1 MSKDSKFGQQ
11 AKILTFHPTGEYY
24 FTKGLKA
31 YHRRELPKSKK
42 YLERALELEPSEP
55 MIACQLAITCSE
67 IGEYN
72 YSNNL
77 LENIL
82 DVMDPYMSECHYFL
96 ANNYAHLGMFKEA
109 YRHASAYLDK
119 EEDGEFSDDA
129 EDLLELITFESDE
142 SEENLFKHD
151 GLISKQEKAREYLE
165 SGNFPKAIE
174 VLKETI
180 AEFQDYWSAY
190 NNLALAYF
198 YLGQVDEAFE
208 TLDEVL
214 EKSPGNLHALCNLV
228 VFHHYQQD
236 EDKVEEL
243 IQMLEKI
250 RPMLSEHRFKLGAT
264 FALIGNYA
272 SAYKWLK
279 ILQKQGFEGD
289 GTFYYWLTISAFHL
303 GHEQAARKAWKK
315 VVEMNPEKEGMEPWG
330 DMNATS
336 DGFEHHFP
344 SIIKR
349 LESEF
354 IEERLFAIFLLK
366 HSVHKKKLLK
376 NQVLNLNQNFTDL
389 ERDYAD
395 LVQAPA
401 KNRQLTPID
410 FADRT
415 AELLYQHFQPIQLDE
430 AGLYLM
436 WFSVFIEAVKSEQK
450 LNNPAGWASAVE
462 YVWNQLKNEKMS
474 KQAIADKH
482 FISVSTLSKYVKLV
496 QTLLE

>member
-1 MSKDSKFGQQ
+1 MSKDSKLAKQ

-31 YHRRELPKSKK
+31 YHRQELPKSKK
-42 YLERALELEPSEP
+42 YLERAMELEPTEP
-55 MIACQLAITCSE
+55 MIACQLAITCAE
-67 IGEYN
+67 IGEYK

-82 DVMDPYMSECHYFL
+82 DVLDPYMFECHYFL

-119 EEDGEFSDDA
+119 DEDGEFSDEA
-129 EDLLELITFESDE
+129 EDLLELITFESEE
-142 SEENLFKHD
+142 SAETLFQHD
-151 GLISKQEKAREYLE
+151 GLILQQEKAREYLE

-180 AEFQDYWSAY
+180 AEYEDYWSAY
-190 NNLALAYF
+190 NNLALAHF
-198 YLGQVDEAFE
+198 YLGQTEEAFG
-208 TLDEVL
+208 TLEEVL

-236 EDKVEEL
+236 KAEVEEL
-243 IQMLEKI
+243 FEMLSKI
-250 RPMLSEHRFKLGAT
+250 RPMLAEHRFKLGAT
-264 FALIGNYA
+264 FALIGRYEA
-272 SAYKWLK
+272 AYKWLK

-289 GTFYYWLTISAFHL
+289 GTFYYWLSVSAHHL
-303 GHEQAARKAWKK
+303 GHEQAARKAWRK

-336 DGFEHHFP
+336 SGFEHHFP
-344 SIIKR
+344 SILKR
-349 LESEF
+349 LDSEY

-366 HSVHKKKLLK
+366 HSSHKQQLLNNK
-376 NQVLNLNQNFTDL
+376 VLDEARETQL
-389 ERDYAD
+389 EKDYAQ
-395 LVQAPA
+395 LVQETNVA
-401 KNRQLTPID
+401 RQLTPIE

-415 AELLYQHFQPIQLDE
+415 ADLLYRHYQPIQLDE

-436 WFSVFIEAVKSEQK
+436 WFSVFMEAVHAEQK
-450 LNNPAGWASAVE
+450 LNNPAGWAAAME
-462 YVWNQLKNEKMS
+462 YVWITLKEEKVS
-474 KQAIADKH
+474 KQSIAEKH

-496 QTLLE
+496 ESLLK